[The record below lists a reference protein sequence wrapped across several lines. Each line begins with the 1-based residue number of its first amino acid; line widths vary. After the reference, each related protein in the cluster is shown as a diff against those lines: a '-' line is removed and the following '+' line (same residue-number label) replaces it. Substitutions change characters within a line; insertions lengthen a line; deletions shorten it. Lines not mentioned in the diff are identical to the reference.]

1 MKRPNPMA
9 AIKAFGEKYSSFYFS
24 EIVIVY
30 RHPASMKR
38 GVSADR
44 HDTRGGERW
53 TWMARETIASDADGE
68 VVGSWRSGASA
79 KAAMVLSHRADDGG
93 NQAGPRGDLV

>member
-1 MKRPNPMA
+1 MA
-9 AIKAFGEKYSSFYFS
+9 VIKSFGEKYSSFYFS
-24 EIVIVY
+24 EIVIIC

-53 TWMARETIASDADGE
+53 TLEARETIALEADDE

-79 KAAMVLSHRADDGG
+79 NAR
-93 NQAGPRGDLV
+93 